1 MVKIGVIF
9 MLFSNP
15 TCHFRDTAIFLLLI
29 NEEFV
34 IRVISYFGGS
44 CFATPPVKGLLQSW
58 LFGRD
63 FWGISRKGK
72 RITSSG
78 QKYLGITS
86 YPSMNL
92 TDRIRGHIE

>member
-1 MVKIGVIF
+1 MY
-9 MLFSNP
+9 
-15 TCHFRDTAIFLLLI
+15 IFLLLI

-63 FWGISRKGK
+63 FWGLSRKAEFAT
-72 RITSSG
+72 RIKNTSALPKDFMKTILSIAAFF
-78 QKYLGITS
+78 KAKLV
-86 YPSMNL
+86 
-92 TDRIRGHIE
+92 

>member
-1 MVKIGVIF
+1 MY
-9 MLFSNP
+9 
-15 TCHFRDTAIFLLLI
+15 IFLLLI

-63 FWGISRKGK
+63 FGGLSRKAEFAT
-72 RITSSG
+72 RIKNTSALPKDFMHSV
-78 QKYLGITS
+78 LG
-86 YPSMNL
+86 
-92 TDRIRGHIE
+92 RI

>member
-1 MVKIGVIF
+1 M
-9 MLFSNP
+9 
-15 TCHFRDTAIFLLLI
+15 LI

-63 FWGISRKGK
+63 FWGLSRKAEFAT
-72 RITSSG
+72 RIKNTSALPKDFMVEVEIHN
-78 QKYLGITS
+78 QDI
-86 YPSMNL
+86 
-92 TDRIRGHIE
+92 DRFEFQNS